1 MNKHSQ
7 RVEADGGQ
15 NVMPPG
21 REQVEI
27 GEQLR
32 KQRKA
37 RGISIIEVAEH
48 TKIGKRYLEGLEE
61 GRFEI
66 ISCDTYILGF
76 LRAYAK
82 YLEMDEEQIVNQYK
96 RMKRLLP
103 EAEEEPPEGTE
114 ESRESNQSTWLP
126 LLSMLFLAGLGA
138 GIFLLW
144 PKAEHKAPAQK
155 VHVQDESGAESGA
168 QNVEQLPGRQEEMT
182 LKIKAK
188 EKTWITIMADGR
200 QEPDITLK
208 AGQERTW
215 RAKERFM
222 LWTGNAGGIEV
233 TFNGELQPSLGRQ
246 GDVRKEVVFER
257 KRPKPAPEEKK

>member
-1 MNKHSQ
+1 MNKHTQ

-15 NVMPPG
+15 NVSPPG

-37 RGISIIEVAEH
+37 RGISIIEVSEH

-76 LRAYAK
+76 LKAYAK
-82 YLEMDEEQIVNQYK
+82 YLEMDEEEIVNQYK
-96 RMKRLLP
+96 KLRRLQTKT
-103 EAEEEPPEGTE
+103 EKEPPEGTE
-114 ESRESNQSTWLP
+114 EVSDSNQSSWLP
-126 LLSMLFLAGLGA
+126 LLFMLILAGLGA
-138 GIFLLW
+138 GLFLLW
-144 PKAEHKAPAQK
+144 PKSENKPPAPK
-155 VHVQDESGAESGA
+155 VQDETGGEFGDR
-168 QNVEQLPGRQEEMT
+168 NVSQLPGMHDELT

-188 EKTWITIMADGR
+188 KETWITIMADGR

-208 AGQERTW
+208 VGQERTW
-215 RAKERFM
+215 RAKERFI

-233 TFNGELQPSLGRQ
+233 TFNDELQPPLGQ
-246 GDVRKEVVFER
+246 PGEVQKEVVFER
-257 KRPKPAPEEKK
+257 KQPEVAPEEKF